1 MHKKNKTNLIQSY
14 ITKPIIIRAALL
26 VCLLDCGQLVLAEN
40 FNDSGLIATNLTAQ
54 RHHHNFPSQTVITN
68 LDKALAVKGTI
79 LAQDASTNLAAV
91 YLTSEQIA
99 KISNSQHFQNKCA
112 GFEALNSSE
121 ASRIGS
127 LFADLIQTNHKISS
141 SIDVYSQNLVWN
153 AEYQKQID
161 QVQPDGLKDFVK
173 WLSSYP
179 NRYNK
184 DSEPNRHVEDLK
196 MKIENLMAGSSL
208 NYNIELVSH
217 QSTRQKTL
225 KVTIPGKLH
234 ADEII
239 VLGAHL
245 DSINQS
251 QFGSIGGLAPGAD
264 DNASGS
270 GNIFEALKIIQQN
283 PQPERTLQ
291 FFWYA
296 GEESG
301 LLGSAEIAKEYKA
314 KNLNVIAVLQLD
326 MTLFPGNGL
335 NKIGLVTDFTS
346 PWLRSLFTEINSLY
360 VKAQLVN
367 DECGYGCSDHAS
379 WHRQGFHAMTPFEA
393 TTQTMNRNIHTVK
406 DVISTTSD
414 FNHSNVFTKYAI
426 LFALVLG
433 NSNVKPA
440 N

>member
-1 MHKKNKTNLIQSY
+1 MRKKNKSKIV
-14 ITKPIIIRAALL
+14 KVALL
-26 VCLLDCGQLVLAEN
+26 VYLLGGGQSAMSQNSIHSGRLASN
-40 FNDSGLIATNLTAQ
+40 QPIQL
-54 RHHHNFPSQTVITN
+54 HNHYFPSQTVITN

-79 LAQDASTNLAAV
+79 LAQDATTNLAAV
-91 YLTSEQIA
+91 YLTSEQLA

-112 GFEALNSSE
+112 GFEALNSNE

-127 LFADLIQTNHKISS
+127 LFSELIQTHQKISS

-161 QVQPDGLKDFVK
+161 QVQPEGLKEFVK

-179 NRYNK
+179 NRNNK
-184 DSEPNRHVEDLK
+184 ESDPNRHVEDLK

-208 NYNIELVSH
+208 DYSIELVSH

-225 KVTIPGKLH
+225 KVTIPGKLQ

-239 VLGAHL
+239 VIGAHL

-251 QFGSIGGLAPGAD
+251 QFGSNGGLAPGAD

-270 GNIFEALKIIQQN
+270 GNIFEALKTIQKN

-314 KNLNVIAVLQLD
+314 KKLNVIAVLQLD
-326 MTLFPGNGL
+326 MTLFPGNGF

-360 VKAQLVN
+360 VKSQLVD

-393 TTQTMNRNIHTVK
+393 TTQTMNRNIHTTK
-406 DVISTTSD
+406 DVINSTSD
-414 FNHSNVFTKYAI
+414 FNHSNIFTKYAI

-433 NSNVKPA
+433 NSNIKPV